1 MMSRYDKKKEYDCI
15 EYLEK
20 LGATLITHF
29 GDRHQKSGDFL
40 MSYKDILL
48 RIDHKSTRNDGQL
61 SVRVQKEWMC
71 KLDNEN
77 KQFPAIPAIPIITL
91 SFLGWRDYY
100 CLIRTP
106 YVKGRP
112 WHEEFLDPEHWSWN
126 IPTHSLINTP
136 VILLDTEV
144 LIMKIKTLLTMIDE
158 GGVSNESD

>member
-1 MMSRYDKKKEYDCI
+1 MSRYDKKKEYDCI
-15 EYLEK
+15 WYLEK
-20 LGATLITHF
+20 YGATLITHF

-40 MSYKDILL
+40 MSYKDTLL
-48 RIDHKSTRNDGQL
+48 RCDHKSTRNNGQL

-106 YVKGRP
+106 YVKGQP
-112 WHEEFLDPEHWSWN
+112 WHEEFIDPEHWSWN

-136 VILLDTEV
+136 VILLDTEI
-144 LIMKIKTLLTMIDE
+144 LIMKIKTLLAMIDE
-158 GGVSNESD
+158 GVVSNG